1 MRQAAILALAEQGY
15 HARAPSPGILQIA
28 VEPRLLAGID
38 DTGVVRVVRQ
48 LRIEAL
54 DDAPVG
60 FDKALDAVPGHQY
73 IVGGNTGLAGIHG
86 LAEGDALGG
95 IFQGD
100 VPGNDG
106 RRLAAQLQGDGCQVV
121 RRRMQD
127 VPADAGGAGE
137 QQMIEGQAGKG
148 RAHIRLAQHDRH
160 LILREDPGQQVP
172 DQLRRLRCGL
182 AHLDHHPVARSQ
194 GADQRA
200 NGEKER
206 VVPGHYH
213 PDHSQRLIYHLRR
226 AGLERQPQRAA
237 RWLHPA
243 GQVPGNVVDGLQAG
257 QQFGEQGLVNGA
269 VAEVP
274 AYR

>member
-1 MRQAAILALAEQGY
+1 RPYAAKGQVAYRHVQQGLVDPHAAGVGVRYDPLLLLPVVTEIVERQRTWPGIDIGNGLVDVSVGHHWQQGAEDLVLHDPHVVIHIQQQGRRQAAILALAEQGY

-38 DTGVVRVVRQ
+38 DAGGVRVVRQ

-86 LAEGDALGG
+86 LAEGDALSG

-127 VPADAGGAGE
+127 VPADAG
-137 QQMIEGQAGKG
+137 
-148 RAHIRLAQHDRH
+148 
-160 LILREDPGQQVP
+160 
-172 DQLRRLRCGL
+172 
-182 AHLDHHPVARSQ
+182 
-194 GADQRA
+194 
-200 NGEKER
+200 
-206 VVPGHYH
+206 
-213 PDHSQRLIYHLRR
+213 
-226 AGLERQPQRAA
+226 
-237 RWLHPA
+237 
-243 GQVPGNVVDGLQAG
+243 
-257 QQFGEQGLVNGA
+257 
-269 VAEVP
+269 
-274 AYR
+274 